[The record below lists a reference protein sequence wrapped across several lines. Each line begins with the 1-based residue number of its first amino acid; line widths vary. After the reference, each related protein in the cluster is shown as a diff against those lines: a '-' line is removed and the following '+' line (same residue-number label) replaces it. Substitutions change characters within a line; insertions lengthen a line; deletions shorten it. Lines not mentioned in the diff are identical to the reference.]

1 MSSPFPTTAPALLQ
15 DFTLR
20 PASAAAAAAAAST
33 PSQQLGVA
41 SPLPQAAGL
50 ATVGAPSPP
59 SLIRDDPSC
68 RLWHK
73 TDGQFRK
80 PKLNV
85 EILLSTPVLYESPE
99 SLVSGSGW

>member
-1 MSSPFPTTAPALLQ
+1 MSALSRPPPPALLQ

-20 PASAAAAAAAAST
+20 PAATAPTPAQQPGTASPLSSPAAAAAS
-33 PSQQLGVA
+33 
-41 SPLPQAAGL
+41 AA
-50 ATVGAPSPP
+50 PPPP

-73 TDGQFRK
+73 TDGKFRK

-85 EILLSTPVLYESPE
+85 EIALISPVLYESPE
-99 SLVSGSGW
+99 SYVSLG